1 MPVLLKIA
9 FRNNAWLKIKTLICE
24 QYIFDRMKYRMNK
37 FVHVI
42 TVLAFLSPSY
52 SVFGQYAAQMDTA
65 DASECY
71 ELSEDERVNK
81 SVYETLNESVV
92 NITTVTVAY
101 NWRMQPIPQEGAGS
115 GSILDQQGRV
125 LTNYHV
131 IKGSQE
137 LNIRLADGTEYDGRI
152 IGIDPESD
160 IAIVQFDPQGKTL
173 TTIPFGDSADLFVG
187 QRVLA
192 IGNPFGLD
200 RTLTTGIIS
209 ALGRPIEA
217 TEGIVLQEMIQTDAS
232 INPGNSG
239 GPLLN
244 TQGKMIGVNTMI
256 YSPSGGS
263 VGIGFAVPID
273 RVLLVIH
280 QLIEHGKIAR
290 GWIDI
295 ATIQIFPQL
304 VRFANLPVDEGLLI
318 LQVKPRSL
326 AEKAGLRGG
335 TRALRM
341 GRDVIYL
348 GGDII
353 VEVDGS
359 KVTSIGDLYRALEDS
374 KPGERVSVT
383 IVRTGSKK
391 KMSVTLSERVYDEVQ

>member
-1 MPVLLKIA
+1 MDRWDKAILMLAVL
-9 FRNNAWLKIKTLICE
+9 TL
-24 QYIFDRMKYRMNK
+24 
-37 FVHVI
+37 
-42 TVLAFLSPSY
+42 SY
-52 SVFGQYAAQMDTA
+52 SLFGQDMTGTVAA
-65 DASECY
+65 DATECY

-81 SVYETLNESVV
+81 SIYETLNEGVV
-92 NITTVTVAY
+92 NITTVSVAY

-115 GSILDQQGRV
+115 GSILDQDGRV

-137 LNIRLADGTEYDGRI
+137 LTLTLADGSEYAGRI

-160 IAIVQFDPQGKTL
+160 LAIVKFDPQGKTL
-173 TTIPFGDSADLFVG
+173 TTIPFGCSADLFVG

-209 ALGRPIEA
+209 ALGRPIEISD
-217 TEGIVLQEMIQTDAS
+217 GIVLQEMIQTDAS

-263 VGIGFAVPID
+263 VGIGFAVPVD
-273 RVLLVIH
+273 RALQIIPQLL
-280 QLIEHGKIAR
+280 EHGKVVR

-295 ATIQIFPQL
+295 APIPLFPQL
-304 VRFANLPVDEGLLI
+304 VRFAGLSVDEGLLI
-318 LQVKPRSL
+318 LQVKPGSL
-326 AEKAGLRGG
+326 AERAGLRGG
-335 TRALRM
+335 TRALRL
-341 GRDVIYL
+341 GRDVIHL

-353 VEVDGS
+353 IEVDGKS
-359 KVTSIGDLYRALEDS
+359 VTSIGDLYSALEES

-383 IVRTGSKK
+383 VVRDGSKK
-391 KMSVTLSERVYDEVQ
+391 RLSVTLSEREYEEVQR